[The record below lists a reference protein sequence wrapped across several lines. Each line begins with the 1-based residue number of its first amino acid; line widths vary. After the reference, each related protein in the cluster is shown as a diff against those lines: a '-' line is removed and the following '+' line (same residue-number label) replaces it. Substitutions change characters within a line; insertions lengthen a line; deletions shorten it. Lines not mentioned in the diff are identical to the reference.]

1 MNDKNISKTENIT
14 DDKIQV
20 NFYLSTKTLEKIED
34 LLFYAKKRLPLDKRR
49 KLTKSIFYENCF
61 NIIINEYNLKG
72 EESVFWK
79 SIKELMSEVDIL
91 SLIHI

>member
-79 SIKELMSEVDIL
+79 SIKELMSEVDI
-91 SLIHI
+91 